1 MGKLLNYICIF
12 ILCAGSIPCASAA
25 DKEDA
30 VIASFRESFGFDY
43 LTKAECDSLSIDSL
57 LPRLDAAHRYRTF
70 FELERILIKSYLF
83 RGEIRLAIAYSDR
96 VYSKAHA
103 LSHPFGTAL
112 ALHAMGEVYVYSGRL
127 EEAGEAYEKA
137 LNVFQTLPGE
147 EEYLRML
154 LVEMVEYNLRI
165 GNKSAA
171 ARYLHQL
178 NSYPVAAFAPPQQAA
193 CYVINVYYHLFLGD
207 VAAARPYM
215 DKIARLSL
223 ESYPYISQYLRLVR
237 ARYLMVAQQEA
248 EALQAYDEF
257 LQTDYAHA
265 NSRLYMQSLHEKA
278 DLLFRTGEK
287 EEAYKQYGRVFAS
300 IKSAFDK
307 NYPREISQL
316 TTRFQADRLA
326 YQNEYDRI
334 VSMRFY
340 LVGVVVCSLAL
351 ILFLAF
357 GWKKI
362 FRLKRSRRQQEAMR
376 QKAERAIRRKNMFLS
391 NMSHEVRTPLNA
403 IVGFSA
409 VLTSEDESF
418 DDDSRKEFCEI
429 IKVNSFQLLKL
440 INDILDISDF
450 ENDNIDFNIRLY
462 DAVKLCR
469 ETVETVIA
477 SRKLQVEMRFE
488 SELRELPLE
497 ADDSRLR
504 QVLINLL
511 VNAAKFT
518 EKGSIVLRLE
528 LADEDTALFSV
539 TDTGCG
545 IPLEKQ
551 QLIFE
556 RFEKL
561 NDFVQGSGLGLS
573 ICRLIITHMHG
584 RIWVD
589 STYTEGTRFYFTH
602 PLKYVAYSSETVTP
616 SSETVAHPSETVA
629 P

>member
-1 MGKLLNYICIF
+1 MSRLLRYISIF
-12 ILCAGSIPCASAA
+12 LLCAGAISHASALNR
-25 DKEDA
+25 EDT
-30 VIASFRESFGFDY
+30 IISSFHRSFGFDY
-43 LTKAECDSLSIDSL
+43 LTKEECDSLNTDSL
-57 LPRLDAAHRYRTF
+57 LPQLDASRHYRTF

-83 RGEIRLAIAYSDR
+83 RGEIRLAIALSDR
-96 VYSKAHA
+96 MYSKARA
-103 LSHPFGTAL
+103 LSHTFGSAL
-112 ALHAMGEVYVYSGRL
+112 ALNAMGEVYLYTGRL
-127 EEAGEAYEKA
+127 EEAEEAYEKS
-137 LNVFQTLPGE
+137 LRLFRTLQGE
-147 EEYLRML
+147 EVYVRML
-154 LVEMVEYNLRI
+154 LVELVEYYIRV
-165 GNKSAA
+165 GNKRMASH
-171 ARYLHQL
+171 YLTRL
-178 NSYPVAAFAPPQQAA
+178 NSYPAERFTAPGQAGCHVAN
-193 CYVINVYYHLFLGD
+193 IYYRLYLGEAD
-207 VAAARPYM
+207 AARQYI
-215 DKIARLSL
+215 DKMAQLDL
-223 ESYPYISQYLRLVR
+223 ETYPEIEQYLLLVQG
-237 ARYLMVAQQEA
+237 RYLATARED
-248 EALQAYDEF
+248 EKALEVYDKF

-265 NSRLYMQSLHEKA
+265 NSRLYRESLHEKA
-278 DLLFRTGEK
+278 DILWRTGNK
-287 EEAYKQYGRVFAS
+287 EEAYKQYGRVFS
-300 IKSAFDK
+300 YIKSAFDK
-307 NYPREISQL
+307 NYPKEISQL
-316 TTRFQADRLA
+316 TTRFQADQLA

-340 LVGVVVCSLAL
+340 LAGIVICSIAL
-351 ILFLAF
+351 ILFLIF

-362 FRLKRSRRQQEAMR
+362 FRLKHSKKQQEAMKL
-376 QKAERAIRRKNMFLS
+376 KAERAIQRKNMFLS

-418 DDDSRKEFCEI
+418 DDSSRKEFCEI

-450 ENDNIDFNIRLY
+450 ENDNIDFNIRTY

-477 SRKLQVEMRFE
+477 SRKLQVEMRFDT
-488 SELRELPLE
+488 ELRELPVE
-497 ADDSRLR
+497 TDDSRLR

-518 EKGSIVLRLE
+518 EQGSIVLRLQQT
-528 LADEDTALFSV
+528 DEDTALFSV

-573 ICRLIITHMHG
+573 ICRLIIDHMHG

-589 STYTEGTRFYFTH
+589 SEYTQGTRFYFTH
-602 PLKYVAYSSETVTP
+602 PLKYVP
-616 SSETVAHPSETVA
+616 QSSETVAS
-629 P
+629 

>member
-1 MGKLLNYICIF
+1 MGKLLKYICIF
-12 ILCAGSIPCASAA
+12 ILCAGSIPCASAVN
-25 DKEDA
+25 KEDA
-30 VIASFRESFGFDY
+30 VISSFRESFGFNY
-43 LTKAECDSLSIDSL
+43 LTKAECDSLNIDSL
-57 LPRLDAAHRYRTF
+57 LPQLDAAHRYRTF

-83 RGEIRLAIAYSDR
+83 RGEIRLAIAFSDR
-96 VYSKAHA
+96 MYSKAHA

-127 EEAGEAYEKA
+127 DEAEEAYKKA
-137 LNVFQTLPGE
+137 LNVFQTLQGE
-147 EEYLRML
+147 DEYLRML

-165 GNKSAA
+165 GNKNAA
-171 ARYLHQL
+171 NHYLHLL
-178 NSYPVAAFAPPQQAA
+178 NNNPVATSTPSQQVA
-193 CYVINVYYHLFLGD
+193 CYVANVYYHLFLD
-207 VAAARPYM
+207 DAATARTYM
-215 DKIARLSL
+215 DKIALLDL
-223 ESYPYISQYLRLVR
+223 ERYPDIKQYLCLVQ
-237 ARYLMVAQQEA
+237 ARYLMVARQEA
-248 EALQAYDEF
+248 EALEAYDKF
-257 LQTDYAHA
+257 LQTDYARA
-265 NSRLYMQSLHEKA
+265 NSRLYMQSLQEKA
-278 DLLFRTGEK
+278 DLLLKTGDK

-300 IKSAFDK
+300 LKSGFDK

-340 LVGVVVCSLAL
+340 LVGIVVCSLAL

-362 FRLKRSRRQQEAMR
+362 FRLKRSRREQEAMR

-450 ENDNIDFNIRLY
+450 ENDNIDFNIRLH

-477 SRKLQVEMRFE
+477 SRKLQVEMRFDCA
-488 SELRELPLE
+488 LPRLPLE

-518 EKGSIVLRLE
+518 EEGSIVLRLE
-528 LADEDTALFSV
+528 LADERTALFSV

-561 NDFVQGSGLGLS
+561 NDFAQGSGLGLS
-573 ICRLIITHMHG
+573 ICKLIISHMHG

-589 STYTEGTRFYFTH
+589 SAYMEGTRFYFTH
-602 PLKYVAYSSETVTP
+602 PLKYVDHSSEAVTRSSETVVYSSETV
-616 SSETVAHPSETVA
+616 A

>member
-1 MGKLLNYICIF
+1 MGRLLKYICIF
-12 ILCAGSIPCASAA
+12 ILCAGSIPHTSAVNR
-25 DKEDA
+25 EDA
-30 VIASFRESFGFDY
+30 VISSFRESFGFDY
-43 LTKAECDSLSIDSL
+43 LTKEECDSLNIDSL
-57 LPRLDAAHRYRTF
+57 LPRLDAAHSYRTF

-83 RGEIRLAIAYSDR
+83 RGEVRLAIAFSDR
-96 VYSKAHA
+96 MYSKARA
-103 LSHPFGTAL
+103 LSHSFGTAL
-112 ALHAMGEVYVYSGRL
+112 ALNAMGEVYIYSGRMK
-127 EEAGEAYEKA
+127 EAGEAYEKA
-137 LNVFQTLPGE
+137 LNLFQTLEGE
-147 EEYLRML
+147 EVYIRML
-154 LVEMVEYNLRI
+154 LVELVEYNLRI
-165 GNKSAA
+165 GNKNAA
-171 ARYLHQL
+171 TQYLYRL
-178 NSYPVAAFAPPQQAA
+178 NNYQTGELTAPEQVA
-193 CYVINVYYHLFLGD
+193 CYVTNVYYRLFLGD
-207 VAAARPYM
+207 AGAARTYM
-215 DKIARLSL
+215 DKIALLNLSRHPDI
-223 ESYPYISQYLRLVR
+223 EQYLRLVQG
-237 ARYLMVAQQEA
+237 RYLTVAKEEA
-248 EALQAYDEF
+248 KALEAYDEF
-257 LQTDYAHA
+257 LQTDYARA
-265 NSRLYMQSLHEKA
+265 NSRLYMRSLHEKA
-278 DLLFRTGEK
+278 DLLLKIGDK

-340 LVGVVVCSLAL
+340 LVGIVVCSLAL
-351 ILFLAF
+351 ILFLVF

-376 QKAERAIRRKNMFLS
+376 QKAERAIQRKNMFLS

-409 VLTSEDESF
+409 VLTSEDDSF

-450 ENDNIDFNIRLY
+450 ENDNIDFNIQTY

-488 SELRELPLE
+488 TALSCLPLE
-497 ADDSRLR
+497 TDDSRLR

-518 EKGSIVLRLE
+518 EQGSIVLRLE
-528 LADEDTALFSV
+528 MADEHTALFSV

-573 ICRLIITHMHG
+573 ICRLIISHMHG

-589 STYTEGTRFYFTH
+589 SAYMQGTRFYFTH
-602 PLKYVAYSSETVTP
+602 PLKYVAYSSETVA
-616 SSETVAHPSETVA
+616 S
-629 P
+629 